1 MARVF
6 KSVNNTRTEK
16 KYCIMQAPHVDYVKL
31 SWTGNTAEIFSTKE
45 IYFCFPRRKKF
56 VAAS

>member
-1 MARVF
+1 
-6 KSVNNTRTEK
+6 
-16 KYCIMQAPHVDYVKL
+16 MQAPHVDYVKL
-31 SWTGNTAEIFSTKE
+31 SWTGNTAEIFSTSE